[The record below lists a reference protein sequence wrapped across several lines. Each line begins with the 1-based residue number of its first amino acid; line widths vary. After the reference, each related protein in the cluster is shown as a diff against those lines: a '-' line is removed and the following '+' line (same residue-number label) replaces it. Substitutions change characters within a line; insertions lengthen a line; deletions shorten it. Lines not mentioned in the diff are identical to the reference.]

1 RHWDFL
7 LQEMQWMS
15 TDFAQE
21 RKWRIRKA
29 KTLSLSV
36 TSYHSKKST
45 AAMRTLQHEEQA
57 RKRFAAK
64 MGRDVKKFWLKVDKL
79 VAHQVKAAEDSRRK
93 ASMETQLQFLL
104 QQTEKYASAL
114 ATTFA
119 MADAMMHDANSQ
131 ISYDE
136 EEGSDFSEVE
146 EPADDESTI
155 EAEEQFQSK
164 ADVAMEVALLQE
176 ESTMSIQALRAK
188 YAAIME
194 EGEEEEEGEDGDDIA
209 WNKDVTPAINL
220 DEKAR
225 IQTRG
230 QAEGTESDGDFEM
243 DDIEEPADDESTIE
257 AEEQLQSK
265 ADVAMEVQLLQ
276 EESTM
281 SIQALRAKYA
291 ATMEEEEEGEDMHG
305 TTTLAQAAPVETSR
319 TKRANSKRMS
329 DMAPPTNDANDV
341 WTPVGLERPFLL
353 HHTLHLR
360 AYQATGVAW
369 LLSLAHNRMNGIL
382 ADEMGLG
389 KTIQTISLLAAL
401 ATEGYEE
408 LHTY

>member
-1 RHWDFL
+1 
-7 LQEMQWMS
+7 
-15 TDFAQE
+15 
-21 RKWRIRKA
+21 
-29 KTLSLSV
+29 
-36 TSYHSKKST
+36 
-45 AAMRTLQHEEQA
+45 
-57 RKRFAAK
+57 
-64 MGRDVKKFWLKVDKL
+64 
-79 VAHQVKAAEDSRRK
+79 
-93 ASMETQLQFLL
+93 METQLQFLL